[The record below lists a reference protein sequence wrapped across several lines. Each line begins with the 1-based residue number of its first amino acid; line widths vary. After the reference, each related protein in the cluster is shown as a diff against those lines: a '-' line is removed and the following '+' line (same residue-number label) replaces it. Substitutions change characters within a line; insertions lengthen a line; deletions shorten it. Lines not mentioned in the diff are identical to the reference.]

1 MFVNFSVCGNAISSS
16 FKYQSSPP
24 RISGHLCA
32 PRNSLRVNF
41 VVPPQYPRFVSLF
54 KKKIAQAIEPA
65 AEAAKANKPAAKP
78 NKKKMTFRDAMAKA
92 GKWFRELK
100 SEFKKIV
107 WPSKEETTRST
118 VVVVSTIVVFA
129 VCIAILDFIFSK
141 GLTLLSHIG

>member
-1 MFVNFSVCGNAISSS
+1 M
-16 FKYQSSPP
+16 
-24 RISGHLCA
+24 
-32 PRNSLRVNF
+32 
-41 VVPPQYPRFVSLF
+41 F

-107 WPSKEETTRST
+107 WPTKKQVMKNTAVVLVVLVAVA
-118 VVVVSTIVVFA
+118 VVVGL
-129 VCIAILDFIFSK
+129 LDFAFEKLILEQILK
-141 GLTLLSHIG
+141 LATGY